1 MTVNIPDTPT
11 TDTPTTDIPK
21 TETPKIETPTTETP
35 VVETPSTGL
44 PITETPSPE
53 ATAGACETEFIP
65 GAITSTLREFVGTPS
80 CGYEYLEYA
89 LTGGIL
95 IILFAFIASVINGF
109 SKVLGAK

>member
-11 TDTPTTDIPK
+11 TEAPITETPT
-21 TETPKIETPTTETP
+21 TETPKTETP
-35 VVETPSTGL
+35 VVETPSTEAPMET

-53 ATAGACETEFIP
+53 AITGACETEFLP

-89 LTGGIL
+89 LSGGIL
-95 IILFAFIASVINGF
+95 IILFAFIATVINGF